1 MKVKDLLPIGSV
13 VMLKNAEHAL
23 MIFGVMQ
30 TDETEKVDYD
40 YIGVLYPEGN
50 MGTESQFLFQHESVE
65 KVLFRGWESEE
76 REEFIAKLE
85 EFYENPVKDEV

>member
-1 MKVKDLLPIGSV
+1 
-13 VMLKNAEHAL
+13 
-23 MIFGVMQ
+23 
-30 TDETEKVDYD
+30 
-40 YIGVLYPEGN
+40 

-65 KVLFRGWESEE
+65 KVLFRGWESED

>member
-30 TDETEKVDYD
+30 TDETKKVDYD

>member
-40 YIGVLYPEGN
+40 YIGVLYP
-50 MGTESQFLFQHESVE
+50 HESVE